1 MLRKPIYITLCFL
14 IPFSVFCQ
22 HFLQKEQKA
31 GDRKLAYTRISAGPA
46 LSFYNNNNLHSS
58 NTRPGAAFY
67 GNVSEEVRVYN
78 DLFFVGGLEY
88 QHSAMSFNSYY
99 MAPGYQHLY
108 NQQYAYNYNLAL
120 QEGRLDLLMRLTGGT
135 ELRSQFT
142 AYAEAGYVL
151 RYLINT
157 EMKVT
162 DDGNG
167 KILFNSTT
175 HPDFVG
181 KTLNNSFSSGLKI
194 NVGMQRNFLRTHHAL
209 FIQIGLMYGLAQFLV
224 HESFTP
230 SALLIK
236 SSYAQLGLG
245 YKF

>member
-1 MLRKPIYITLCFL
+1 MLRKHIYIVLCFL
-14 IPFSVFCQ
+14 FPLSVFCQ
-22 HFLQKEQKA
+22 TFLQKEQKA

-108 NQQYAYNYNLAL
+108 NGQYDYNYNLAL
-120 QEGRLDLLMRLTGGT
+120 QEGRLNLLLRYTGGD
-135 ELRSQFT
+135 ELRNPFT

-151 RYLINT
+151 RYFINT
-157 EMKVT
+157 NMKVT

-167 KILFNSTT
+167 QVLFKGTT
-175 HPDFVG
+175 HPNFNGPVF
-181 KTLNNSFSSGLKI
+181 NNSFSSGLKF
-194 NVGMQRNFLRTHHAL
+194 NAGMQRNFLRTHHAL

-224 HESFTP
+224 QESFTP
-230 SALLIK
+230 SSLLIK